1 MGHRAWTV
9 SVICPRSY
17 TANSVKPNGQ
27 FFIRTVWVSLNL
39 TSKKGNHRWGL
50 PMTDQIWSTDN
61 RTTVLSS
68 RGVGSVQQLYIEY
81 HWATVDRVDYSAFF
95 FTKEGNTEA
104 KVVGILVNNH
114 VCICQD

>member
-27 FFIRTVWVSLNL
+27 FFIRAVWVSLNL

-50 PMTDQIWSTDN
+50 PMTDQIGSTDN

-68 RGVGSVQQLYIEY
+68 RSVGSVQQLYIEY

-95 FTKEGNTEA
+95 LPKKA
-104 KVVGILVNNH
+104 ILKPKWLVY
-114 VCICQD
+114 